1 MDDLILT
8 HKITSYECS
17 DDHLLKPECFMH
29 FCQEMAESHAELHG
43 FGYEWGMASRM
54 IWVEVKGTFELL
66 RRPAWKET
74 VSLRTNTGTATAL
87 QARRFVEM
95 CDEAGEVIGRADL
108 LWVLIDFDRRRPI
121 PLKRANLDP
130 SVTRDCPP
138 ITTEIE
144 CPEWPEEADAAA
156 MLIAPRR
163 DVDFNGHINNSA
175 YLIWALDALPAEARP
190 GKAPM
195 RFHLDFKH
203 ETFAGEAVSIRHSI
217 VGNKSRHLISS
228 DDKLRAEITI
238 EWNE

>member
-1 MDDLILT
+1 MDDLTLT

-17 DDHLLKPECFMH
+17 DDHMLKPECFMH

-54 IWVEVKGTFELL
+54 IWVEVKGNFEML
-66 RRPAWKET
+66 RRPEWKET
-74 VSLRTNTGTATAL
+74 VSLRTNTGTAGAI

-95 CDEAGEVIGRADL
+95 TDEKGEVIGRADL

-138 ITTEIE
+138 ITTDIE
-144 CPEWPEEADAAA
+144 EPEWPAEMPEGTK
-156 MLIAPRR
+156 LTAPRR

-190 GKAPM
+190 GKAPK
-195 RFHLDFKH
+195 RFRLNFKH
-203 ETFAGEAVSIRHSI
+203 ETFAGDEVEIRHAV
-217 VGNKSRHLISS
+217 VGNKSRHLISTG
-228 DDKLRAEITI
+228 DTLRAEILI
-238 EWNE
+238 EWE